1 MPGSLRSAPS
11 RERAKRAPA
20 SVATLTASLR
30 DGAGRGAVR
39 RRVRVRVRVKG
50 SRARPARS
58 PPSLAP
64 PRVLTR
70 PGRGLR
76 GSAGRSTGV
85 AAAAAGAGSCG
96 DGRLG
101 FVWLGGVPST
111 DGLRWPRSRP
121 ALGQAGEDMLY
132 GERAGSPGVPAVRR
146 AACSRHARG
155 RPAREAEYIHRG
167 AGSAVIPR
175 LGAAA
180 FARANPV
187 ASPQRANPLPRRG
200 SSTGDCTASFAT
212 SRVGGEGR
220 SPPFI
225 SSMAQSPARRDA
237 RTLETS
243 NSQGPCHLSAPGFP
257 RSVATH
263 ETGDSWNEDF

>member
-39 RRVRVRVRVKG
+39 RRVRARVRVKG

-85 AAAAAGAGSCG
+85 AAAAAGAGSSG

-180 FARANPV
+180 FARVLIPSPV
-187 ASPQRANPLPRRG
+187 LRELIPDHGGARILGTALRASPRPELEGKEGAPLYIFYG
-200 SSTGDCTASFAT
+200 TVTCQ
-212 SRVGGEGR
+212 EGC
-220 SPPFI
+220 
-225 SSMAQSPARRDA
+225 QDA
-237 RTLETS
+237 GNL
-243 NSQGPCHLSAPGFP
+243 
-257 RSVATH
+257 
-263 ETGDSWNEDF
+263 